1 VLETGSA
8 SLGTLLLAEALQRM
22 LVRGLPENELVTW
35 FQAVGER
42 LHVVFSVDTLEY
54 LQRGGRIGR
63 AQAMVG
69 GMLGLRPIL
78 TLRDGEVEPL
88 RKVRG
93 ARRARAEFERF
104 LVEHAGTG
112 SVHVAVAHA
121 DAPEAAER
129 LVEMARRALPHAVID
144 HVGELGAVVGTHGG
158 PGTLGLAVLT
168 EP

>member
-1 VLETGSA
+1 MLETGSA
-8 SLGTLLLAEALQRM
+8 SLGTLVLAEALQRM

-35 FQAVGER
+35 FQAARER

-88 RKVRG
+88 RRVRG

-104 LVEHAGTG
+104 LVEHAGPGRCTWRWCT
-112 SVHVAVAHA
+112 
-121 DAPEAAER
+121 P
-129 LVEMARRALPHAVID
+129 RRRRRPSSWWRWRGGPCRDAVID

-158 PGTLGLAVLT
+158 PGTLGLAVLS